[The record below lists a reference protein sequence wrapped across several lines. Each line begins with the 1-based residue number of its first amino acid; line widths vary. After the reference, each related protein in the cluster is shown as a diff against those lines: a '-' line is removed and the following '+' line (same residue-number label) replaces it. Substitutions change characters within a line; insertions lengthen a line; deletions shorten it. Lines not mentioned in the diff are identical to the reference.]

1 MKNIKEF
8 GDFINEDYNQLN
20 EAYYGDYKGIV
31 TKIYTKA
38 NNGGYEPYGEWEN
51 LSYALRR
58 AGFDPKITLAKL
70 VKDQKFKNLD
80 QNYQDDII
88 KITGI
93 KGGKHAAFTK
103 EFIVA
108 VKSFGKG
115 IMIGR
120 HDDMENAIYQAGQ
133 LKTLLEEKDN
143 EGLISSLYY
152 GIDYSVKKQL
162 QAKYGTSIYDIMKE
176 MIPEEIDFIV
186 KFSKPIAESFVR
198 SYFSDYEIDKWLSS
212 EIESRFK
219 SSGHGSQPEEY
230 YFSGTSWS
238 QPAMSK
244 PLAFVKELIMKGSS
258 IKWDDI
264 KVSRKMLDSENS
276 TVASSSFTTT
286 YYYEVKL
293 EINGKK
299 FNLPKVAGGSSHY
312 SGGWN

>member
-20 EAYYGDYKGIV
+20 ERYNGDYSQVVNKV
-31 TKIYTKA
+31 YTKA
-38 NNGGYEPYGEWEN
+38 NNDGYEPYGEWDN

-58 AGFDPKITLAKL
+58 VGFDPKITLAKL
-70 VKDQKFKNLD
+70 VKDPKFKDLD

-88 KITGI
+88 KITGV

-103 EFIVA
+103 EFISA

-120 HDDMENAIYQAGQ
+120 HDDTENAIYAAGQ
-133 LKTLLEEKDN
+133 LKTLLEEKDDT
-143 EGLISSLYY
+143 GLISSLYY
-152 GIDYSVKKQL
+152 GIDYGVKKQL

-186 KFSKPIAESFVR
+186 KFSKPIAESFIR
-198 SYFSDYEIDKWLSS
+198 SYFSDPVIDRWLGS
-212 EIESRFK
+212 EFESRFEK
-219 SSGHGSQPEEY
+219 GSEES

-238 QPAMSK
+238 QPAMKK
-244 PLAFVKELIMKGSS
+244 PFDYVKEIIMKGSS

-264 KVSRKMLDSENS
+264 KVTRKMLNSEHS
-276 TVASSSFTTT
+276 EVVSSSFSAT

-299 FNLPKVAGGSSHY
+299 FDLPKVVGGSSHY